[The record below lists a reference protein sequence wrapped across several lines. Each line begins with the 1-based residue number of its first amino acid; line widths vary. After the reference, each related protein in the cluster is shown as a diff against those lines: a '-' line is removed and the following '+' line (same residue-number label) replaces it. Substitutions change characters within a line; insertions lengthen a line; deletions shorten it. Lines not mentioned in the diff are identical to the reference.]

1 MATISADGTAPAGA
15 LDGLKVLDLSHIA
28 SGPFATMV
36 LADMG
41 ADVLKVEKVEFGDGS
56 RQMDQAIRGTD
67 SGYYLGLNKNKRSI
81 ALDLSTEEGRS
92 VVRKL
97 AMAADVLIENFRPGA
112 ADRLGLGYA
121 DMSASNPALIYC
133 SITGFGSEGTMRDD
147 TAYDIIGQAVSGIMS
162 ITGDPDRP
170 PAKCGAP
177 IADLTSGLFAAV
189 GILAALAHRE
199 RTGEGQH
206 VGSSLLGSS
215 AALLSSY
222 VTSQAL
228 GTPFDR
234 VGSAHNTLAPYQA
247 FRGADGK
254 YFILAAGNDTFFSRT
269 AQTIG
274 HPELVFDQRF
284 ATNALRSRNRE
295 TLSALLG
302 EIFATRSASE
312 WIDDLRAAE
321 VPVSAILDIAEMVSS
336 PQLLVNNYIV
346 HVDQPDIGVLP
357 MIATPITFSST
368 PVSVR
373 RPAPKLDE
381 HHAEII
387 EIADDPDRWTGRV

>member
-1 MATISADGTAPAGA
+1 MATNSVDGAASAGA

-81 ALDLSTEEGRS
+81 ALDLSTDEGRS

-112 ADRLGLGYA
+112 ADRLGLGYLE
-121 DMSASNPALIYC
+121 MSASNPALIYC
-133 SITGFGSEGTMRDD
+133 SITGFGSEGAMRGD

-274 HPELVFDQRF
+274 RPDLAADQRF

-302 EIFATRSASE
+302 DIFGTRSASE
-312 WIDDLRAAE
+312 WIDELRAAE
-321 VPVSAILDIAEMVSS
+321 VPVSAILDIAEMVTS

-368 PVSVR
+368 PVSLR

-387 EIADDPDRWTGRV
+387 EIANDPDLWTGRA